1 MLAIILNLKTNCNI
15 IALKFIKIIVKFCVN
30 NTEIVKLAIIMIS
43 LFVQYD
49 KELPDNIEADDG
61 LSDH

>member
-1 MLAIILNLKTNCNI
+1 MAIILNLKTNCNI
-15 IALKFIKIIVKFCVN
+15 IVLKFVKIIVKFCEN
-30 NTEIVKLAIIMIS
+30 NTEIVELAIIMIS

-49 KELPDNIEADDG
+49 KELPNIEADDG